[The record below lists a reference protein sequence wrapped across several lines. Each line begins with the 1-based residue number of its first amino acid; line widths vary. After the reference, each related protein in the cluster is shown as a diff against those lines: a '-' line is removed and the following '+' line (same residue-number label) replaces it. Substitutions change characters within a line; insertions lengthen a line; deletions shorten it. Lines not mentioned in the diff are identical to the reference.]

1 MPRPSCSP
9 PALLAF
15 PPQPGAPAPL
25 AAGGATGA
33 KAVDPKAA
41 RVANREAAGLPP
53 DVEIAQDIRASLPG
67 GCYGAA
73 ASPRPP
79 QRRGHTGEL
88 QGSRQREWPPCY
100 QRLAG
105 WLCASGITGNLTLET
120 RTSLLSPALGL

>member
-53 DVEIAQDIRASLPG
+53 DVEIAQDVQASLPG

-73 ASPRPP
+73 ASPPP
-79 QRRGHTGEL
+79 T
-88 QGSRQREWPPCY
+88 P
-100 QRLAG
+100 A
-105 WLCASGITGNLTLET
+105 AET
-120 RTSLLSPALGL
+120 RTHGRAARLPTTGAAAL